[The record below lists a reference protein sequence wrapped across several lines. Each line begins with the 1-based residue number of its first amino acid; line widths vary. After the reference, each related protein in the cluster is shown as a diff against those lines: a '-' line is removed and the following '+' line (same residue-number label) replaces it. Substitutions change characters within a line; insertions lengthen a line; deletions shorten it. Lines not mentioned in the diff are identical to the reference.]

1 LAYYHCHDVQKLAN
15 IILVKVKH
23 VVHDCFV
30 SLAHF
35 PRPRFS
41 VVVVVVVDAVTE
53 TLAVAVEAVAV
64 ERATTF
70 VLRRKQREFI
80 VFPKF

>member
-1 LAYYHCHDVQKLAN
+1 
-15 IILVKVKH
+15 
-23 VVHDCFV
+23 
-30 SLAHF
+30 
-35 PRPRFS
+35 
-41 VVVVVVVDAVTE
+41 VVVVVDAVTE